1 MNKEIEEKIREIATY
16 HSDDGTS
23 GYCLTEEQ
31 IEKIADLFEAK
42 DKELIKYNGILLE
55 EIEAGIKRAKEDQKK
70 ELIEKIRGMN
80 IWSKGTAEG
89 TRKDIIAKLKP

>member
-1 MNKEIEEKIREIATY
+1 MNKEKKQKEFYKQYESLPPSILAMTWVDIEE
-16 HSDDGTS
+16 
-23 GYCLTEEQ
+23 L
-31 IEKIADLFEAK
+31 LEAR